1 MKLNKDNFEKIID
14 GDLTIYKYNCNDT
27 NFFLELVG
35 NNENRNINI
44 FKGSFND
51 RQELKTTKDSLE
63 AWNYFEILLVAC
75 QSEQGYSGGDI
86 KNPQENPNLLPLL
99 AIGSVDGDGFINIT
113 LFVVLDDKK
122 QKKAFD
128 FKVSVDTMPQPLPDV
143 VFEVDWSG
151 EDITQFLKA
160 EVLLKRFEDIKFEED
175 PDKKVFLFIPKSL
188 ITQGGEE
195 GGNTEEGEKGK
206 PSEEKGKPSEDKGE
220 NGKPTDKEG
229 EPKDDEPKS
238 DEPPSGINGKPTDKE
253 GEPKDDEP
261 KSDEPPS
268 GVNGKPTDKEGEPKD
283 DEPKSDEP
291 PSGVNGKPTDKEG
304 DKEDRQ
310 SGKGQ
315 TGKMNF
321 SDTIQ
326 KLSKSTNKN
335 PSSIIGFFRSVG
347 SGESWLSLNNFSKIK
362 NDLGLPT
369 NMTTRELS
377 EIIINSK

>member
-1 MKLNKDNFEKIID
+1 VCSS
-14 GDLTIYKYNCNDT
+14 DL
-27 NFFLELVG
+27 
-35 NNENRNINI
+35 
-44 FKGSFND
+44 
-51 RQELKTTKDSLE
+51 
-63 AWNYFEILLVAC
+63 
-75 QSEQGYSGGDI
+75 
-86 KNPQENPNLLPLL
+86 
-99 AIGSVDGDGFINIT
+99 

-122 QKKAFD
+122 QKKVFD

-160 EVLLKRFEDIKFEED
+160 EVLLKRFEDVKFEED

-195 GGNTEEGEKGK
+195 GGNTGKGN
-206 PSEEKGKPSEDKGE
+206 KGE
-220 NGKPTDKEG
+220 
-229 EPKDDEPKS
+229 
-238 DEPPSGINGKPTDKE
+238 NGKPTDKE

-268 GVNGKPTDKEGEPKD
+268 GVNGKPTEDK
-283 DEPKSDEP
+283 
-291 PSGVNGKPTDKEG
+291 G

-315 TGKMNF
+315 MGKMNF

-326 KLSKSTNKN
+326 ELSKSTKKN

-347 SGESWLSLNNFSKIK
+347 SGESWLSLNNFPKIK

-369 NMTTRELS
+369 NMTTKELS

>member
-1 MKLNKDNFEKIID
+1 M
-14 GDLTIYKYNCNDT
+14 
-27 NFFLELVG
+27 
-35 NNENRNINI
+35 
-44 FKGSFND
+44 
-51 RQELKTTKDSLE
+51 
-63 AWNYFEILLVAC
+63 
-75 QSEQGYSGGDI
+75 
-86 KNPQENPNLLPLL
+86 
-99 AIGSVDGDGFINIT
+99 
-113 LFVVLDDKK
+113 DDKSQVK
-122 QKKAFD
+122 VFD
-128 FKVSVDTMPQPLPDV
+128 FKVSLDTMPQPLPDG

-151 EDITQFLKA
+151 EDIPNILKS
-160 EVLLKRFEDIKFEED
+160 EVLLKRFEDVKFDEA

-188 ITQGGEE
+188 ISQGGEE
-195 GGNTEEGEKGK
+195 GGNTEEGEKGEKGEKGK
-206 PSEEKGKPSEDKGE
+206 PSEEKGEKGNKGD

-238 DEPPSGINGKPTDKE
+238 DEPPSGI
-253 GEPKDDEP
+253 
-261 KSDEPPS
+261 
-268 GVNGKPTDKEGEPKD
+268 
-283 DEPKSDEP
+283 
-291 PSGVNGKPTDKEG
+291 NGKPTDKEG